1 MGICL
6 DTEPRP
12 GSETSFEERRRGMAE
27 EDEEEDEPRFI
38 SRRTIRQGPNT
49 AIKFEPPS
57 VPVIFILGGPG
68 SGKVTHC
75 DALASEKR
83 GFVHINMTD
92 LLQQFAVG
100 NEMTDFSQL
109 PSTAVTEVLMLEMKM
124 AASAKVYLV
133 SGFPRSMRD
142 MAEYTDKI
150 QVLNGAVLLSWRQK
164 VLARQVEYGAKLGHV
179 VLSLATMEL
188 RNFYRS
194 VMPVADYLDQRG
206 HLLVVDGE
214 RNPEEVYR
222 DFKETVMQLL
232 TPKNTQSVQVTESR
246 VAAVIET
253 PTLGPLALT
262 GPPVAFPDH
271 SAPQVTQIV
280 ADTPPTIFVIGG
292 PGSNKTALC
301 QRALRRTPGWGLI
314 SVGRQLRVVAGDAA
328 APANPAQQQL
338 RGSIARGEMAAQNM
352 VLGVLGDQMS
362 IQAGARGLLIAGF
375 PRDLQQLKAF
385 ENKFNQ
391 RPAAVLLD
399 CSKLQLG
406 RGRLDDSVTAFR
418 RRLELFREL
427 TLPLLKKLDQEG
439 RLTIV
444 DGDTDSAAVLE
455 DFSAILA
462 GLMSKAEAGENVNGA
477 PNAALGT
484 GAEFLPATT
493 GAEFHQALLQDLNPR
508 TDVTRPVQ
516 ANGAIRNETMSAA
529 FSNVGLLGA
538 RRPSRDS
545 IRKMYAELE
554 EFGAA

>member
-12 GSETSFEERRRGMAE
+12 GSETSFEERRKGFAE
-27 EDEEEDEPRFI
+27 EDEEEEEPRFV
-38 SRRTIRQGPNT
+38 SRRAIRQGPNT
-49 AIKFEPPS
+49 AVKFEPPN

-100 NEMTDFSQL
+100 NELSDFSQL

-142 MAEYTDKI
+142 MAEYSDKI

-206 HLLVVDGE
+206 HLMVVDGE

-232 TPKNTQSVQVTESR
+232 TPKNSQPGQITEAR

-253 PTLGPLALT
+253 PSLGP
-262 GPPVAFPDH
+262 GQMVPYPDRM
-271 SAPQVTQIV
+271 SAPVQPFPM
-280 ADTPPTIFVIGG
+280 PPTVFIIGG

-301 QRALRRTPGWGLI
+301 QRALRRTPGWGLV
-314 SVGRQLRVVAGDAA
+314 SLGRQLRAAAGGSS
-328 APANPAQQQL
+328 APANPGQQQL
-338 RGSIARGEMAAQNM
+338 RDNIAAGEMAMQTV
-352 VLGVLGDQMS
+352 VLALLGEQMS
-362 IQAGARGLLIAGF
+362 VQAGARGLLIAGF
-375 PRDLQQLKAF
+375 PRDLQQLRAF
-385 ENKFNQ
+385 EARYNQ
-391 RPAAVLLD
+391 RPAAILLD

-406 RGRLDDSVTAFR
+406 RGRLDDSVSAFR

-427 TLPLLKKLDQEG
+427 TLPLLKKLDQEN

-455 DFSAILA
+455 DFCAVLA
-462 GLMSKAEAGENVNGA
+462 GLMSKAESAATMNGA
-477 PNAALGT
+477 PNVAVGA
-484 GAEFLPATT
+484 GAEFMAATT
-493 GAEFHQALLQDLNPR
+493 GAEFHQALFQDLNSR
-508 TDVTRPVQ
+508 NDVAGPVQ
-516 ANGAIRNETMSAA
+516 LNGAVRNGTVSDT
-529 FSNVGLLGA
+529 FSNGGLLGA

-545 IRKMYAELE
+545 IRKMFAEVE